1 MASQIASEFTE
12 ATYSLYV
19 SSLIYVGLV
28 LFGITIVINILAQ
41 VLIWRV
47 SKGRVAT
54 LE

>member
-28 LFGITIVINILAQ
+28 LFCITIIVSLLAQ
-41 VLIWRV
+41 ALIWRL
-47 SKGRVAT
+47 SKGKMGIF
-54 LE
+54 E